1 MMPILTIFTA
11 PKPFKD
17 PHIRVIQYN
26 AIRSWVELG
35 AEVAVGLI
43 GEEEGLAEAASDL
56 GVGYYPEVKRN
67 VQGTPL
73 ISSIFELGRNINDS
87 PLLAYV
93 NADII
98 LLPDFLE
105 AARLAASQEKRF
117 LLVGQRWDLDVPNLL
132 DFSAG
137 WQERLLE
144 QCKKEGRLH
153 PRGGSDYFIYPRAV
167 FRQIPDFAVGRA
179 GWDNWMFYQ
188 ARKENW
194 KTIDATDAIQI
205 IHQDHDYAHLPQGQS
220 HYRLPE
226 TSENVRLAGGP
237 RTIFTLLDSNYL
249 LRDRKIRRYPL
260 DWKKLWREIEIFP
273 LIKLKSIRLGQLFYG
288 ITHPRRAWVE
298 FRSSHKKKA

>member
-11 PKPFKD
+11 PKSFKD

-56 GVGYYPEVKRN
+56 GVGHYPEVKRN
-67 VQGTPL
+67 AQGTPL

-98 LLPDFLE
+98 LLPNFLE
-105 AARLAASQEKRF
+105 AARLAASLEKRF
-117 LLVGQRWDLDVPNLL
+117 LLVGQRWDMDVPNLL

-137 WQERLLE
+137 WQERLQE
-144 QCKKEGRLH
+144 QCKKTGRLH

-249 LRDRKIRRYPL
+249 LRERKIRRYPL

-288 ITHPRRAWVE
+288 ITHPRRAWIE